1 MGCDP
6 ITFRNVNSNVMD
18 SMKQKLANYGIHV
31 PSGNE
36 GEMEGYGVKGHF
48 KWDGTENLTLTITD
62 KPFLIPCEMIIN
74 RIQEFVHSYGGVS
87 LLTERQL

>member
-6 ITFRNVNSNVMD
+6 ITFRGVNASVIDN
-18 SMKQKLANYGIHV
+18 MKQKLTGYGIHV

-48 KWDGTENLTLTITD
+48 KWDGVETLTLTITD
-62 KPFLIPCEMIIN
+62 KPMIIPCGMIKN
-74 RIQEFVHSYGGVS
+74 KMQEFVGNYSGVS
-87 LLTERQL
+87 LVTPAQ

>member
-6 ITFRNVNSNVMD
+6 IAFRNVNSNVFD
-18 SMKQKLANYGIHV
+18 SMKQKLADYGISV

-62 KPFLIPCEMIIN
+62 KPFIIPCGMIIN
-74 RIQEFVHSYGGVS
+74 KLQEFVHSAGGVS
-87 LLTERQL
+87 LEMTKI